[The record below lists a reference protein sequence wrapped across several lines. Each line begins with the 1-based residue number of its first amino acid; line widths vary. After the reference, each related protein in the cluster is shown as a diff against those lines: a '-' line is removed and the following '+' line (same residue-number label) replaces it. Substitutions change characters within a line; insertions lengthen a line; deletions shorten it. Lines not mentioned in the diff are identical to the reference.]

1 MLSNRV
7 SRPHPMVDTS
17 LPMKERAA
25 RTPCTVRCSLIV
37 NGTPVNVV
45 MVDFSDMGFQV
56 SSDHMLQLG
65 SPVALALPRCAPVE
79 ASVRWSL
86 GSRAGCRFYQPL
98 APEAISAAVAAAAA
112 K

>member
-1 MLSNRV
+1 MLPNRA

-17 LPMKERAA
+17 LPMKKRAA

-37 NGTPVNVV
+37 NGRSVNVLL
-45 MVDFSDMGFQV
+45 VDFSDNGFQV
-56 SSDHMLQLG
+56 SSEQMLQLG
-65 SPVALALPRCAPVE
+65 SPLALALPRCLPVE